1 VGVKHQVTYL
11 LYLSVRLYLFVPAGV
26 PEVNSLVS
34 EATSAARVRRAAG
47 DKYAEML
54 LVGDRTMQEHY
65 KDKLK
70 QYLLTVANVVGALRI
85 AVVAVV
91 AAVVVAMG
99 RSSQ

>member
-1 VGVKHQVTYL
+1 M
-11 LYLSVRLYLFVPAGV
+11 

-34 EATSAARVRRAAG
+34 EATSMARVRRAAG

-70 QYLLTVANVVGALRI
+70 QYLLTVANVVSAVLIAASSSSSCCSGGSDGA
-85 AVVAVV
+85 
-91 AAVVVAMG
+91 
-99 RSSQ
+99 Q